1 MNSQINLNQPL
12 FDSPRRNDCRQSGW
26 KAQFACPTGKIGQL
40 VGHLMAYKNAGM
52 NQFAVE
58 SLDPQPEDQILEI
71 GFGHGRTIRKI
82 AERAEIGFVAGVD
95 ISDVM
100 VRQATKHNRELIQ
113 AGRVEVCQGSVSNIP
128 FEFARFNKVLA
139 VNNYQ
144 FWPDPELNLDEI
156 RRVLRERG
164 LLVLCLRM
172 KDPAKP
178 FQLAPGFTEEEV
190 EEVVGLVRWVGF
202 QNIRTL
208 KQQAGR
214 EATCVLADR

>member
-1 MNSQINLNQPL
+1 M
-12 FDSPRRNDCRQSGW
+12 
-26 KAQFACPTGKIGQL
+26 GQL

-52 NQFAVE
+52 NKFAVE
-58 SLDPQPEDQILEI
+58 SLDPQPQDQVLEI
-71 GFGHGRTIRKI
+71 GFGHGRAIRKI
-82 AERAEIGFVAGVD
+82 AEKAELGFVAGVD

-100 VRQATKHNRELIQ
+100 VRQAAKHNRELIR

-128 FEFARFNKVLA
+128 YEYGRFNKVLA

-144 FWPDPELNLDEI
+144 FWPDPELNLDEV
-156 RRVLRERG
+156 RRVLRDGG

-172 KDPAKP
+172 KDPAKL

-190 EEVVGLVRWVGF
+190 EEVAGLVRWVGF
-202 QNIRTL
+202 QNVRTL
-208 KQQAGR
+208 RRKTGR